1 MRPWTL
7 AALSGCGLMIT
18 SCATSRLNLPDAPQV
33 QMPLEATRPCRLYV
47 LPDPVTQADLDMG
60 YAQRGADL
68 VACDAARQLAVS
80 THEAEHSLE
89 GQLRAR
95 NTP

>member
-1 MRPWTL
+1 MRPWKL
-7 AALSGCGLMIT
+7 AALIGCALMIS
-18 SCATSRLNLPDAPQV
+18 SCATSLPVLPVAPQV

-47 LPDPVTQADLDMG
+47 LPDHVTQADLDMG
-60 YAQRGADL
+60 YVQRGADL

-89 GQLRAR
+89 VELRAR
-95 NTP
+95 DRD